1 MIDTFISLITMVL
14 PTETLK
20 SLLPQDI
27 PWWKPDY
34 TIFFGAFYLVIIV
47 LSVAISYVAYKTYK
61 DLKKQDNSKH

>member
-1 MIDTFISLITMVL
+1 MVL

-34 TIFFGAFYLVIIV
+34 TIFFGAFYLAVTAVGIG
-47 LSVAISYVAYKTYK
+47 LLYVAYRTYK
-61 DLKKQDNSKH
+61 DMKKHK